1 LIMDWQAPGGL
12 LIWFAFATNLVAGIA
27 FSFVAR
33 GKASVEPLARRSYHL
48 FTVSTL
54 LASAWLYVL
63 FFTHN
68 YAFKY
73 VYEYS
78 ERSQPLFY
86 IISAFWGGQEGT
98 YLLWLLF
105 NALFGYLILKKGAQY
120 RYWGM
125 TVFSVVNLF
134 FLTLLVRLSPFA
146 YLDHFEPDGAGLNPL
161 LRDPWMVIHP
171 PVMFIGYAVVALP
184 FVIAIAA
191 LIKNDYTRWAKVAFP
206 WVAVTA
212 LTLGAGNILGGFW
225 AYKTLGWGGYW
236 GWDPVENSSL
246 VPWIISLALLHGMII
261 ERRSSGLRKSNIL
274 LASFLFLLVI
284 YGTFLT
290 RSGVL
295 SDFSVHSFADLGING
310 LLVGFL
316 LFFVVSTALIFGY
329 RARQIKSAPISYG
342 FYGREF
348 LLFAGLATLLLFGL
362 VVLFWMSL
370 PILTS
375 AFSDTPRA
383 ADIATYNAFA
393 QPMAVLIALLLVM
406 SPFSNFAEF
415 QIPGWKK
422 KAALIGGLAFV
433 AGVALA
439 LVAEKE
445 QGVTAV
451 TGALVVAGLGL
462 ALMRT
467 SWLKSL
473 APGLAGG
480 LLTFVIS
487 LAVGVR
493 EPLHLMFFSLAAVA
507 LVTNL
512 QSMMTYLPANWKLAG
527 GHLTHFGFAV
537 MIIGVLASSAFSG
550 SEKIV
555 LAKGEAK
562 PSGDLTITY
571 KGLAGDIETPN
582 NELFLTII
590 SGHDTTQGRPQLY
603 FSKRMGGLMKKP
615 FIRRS
620 LLSDIYFSPED
631 IKRPSNEPLV
641 LNKGEKKSVAGM
653 DLTFSGFE
661 MGQHS
666 GSDNSLRVSALFT
679 AVINGSEFRLA
690 PARVHQTG
698 ADGTQSV
705 MNVCD
710 SILLNGTSYHVEITS
725 ILADQGAVEIVIPG
739 LTDSTNPETLI
750 LDVSTKPLINMV
762 WAGAILIMLGTGLS
776 FLRRRHES
784 GQPELS
790 AAATVPLTATPTR
803 R

>member
-1 LIMDWQAPGGL
+1 MDWQAPGGL
-12 LIWFAFATNLVAGIA
+12 LIWFAFATNLVAGFA
-27 FSFVAR
+27 FFLVAR
-33 GKASVEPLARRSYHL
+33 GKASFEPLARRSYHL
-48 FTVSTL
+48 FTASAV

-105 NALFGYLILKKGAQY
+105 NALFGYLILKKGGQY

-125 TVFSVVNLF
+125 AVFAVVNLF

-171 PVMFIGYAVVALP
+171 PVMFIGYAAAALP

-191 LIKNDYTRWAKVAFP
+191 LIKNDYTHWVKTAFP
-206 WVAVTA
+206 WVAVAA
-212 LTLGAGNILGGFW
+212 LSLGAGNILGGFW

-246 VPWIISLALLHGMII
+246 VPWVISLALLHGMII
-261 ERRSSGLRKSNIL
+261 ERRTSGLRKTNVL

-316 LFFVVSTALIFGY
+316 TFFVAATALIFGF
-329 RARQIKSAPISYG
+329 RARQIKSAPISYCM
-342 FYGREF
+342 YNREF
-348 LLFAGLATLLLFGL
+348 LLFAGLVTLLLFGL

-375 AFSDTPRA
+375 FFSENPRA

-406 SPFSNFAEF
+406 SPFSNFADD

-422 KAALIGGLAFV
+422 RAYIIAGMAIVVGVGLAL
-433 AGVALA
+433 LA
-439 LVAEKE
+439 DREV
-445 QGVTAV
+445 GVTAV
-451 TGALVVAGLGL
+451 TGALVATGLGL
-462 ALMRT
+462 ALLRA
-467 SWLKSL
+467 SWMKSL
-473 APGLAGG
+473 VPALAGG
-480 LLTFVIS
+480 ILTLVIS
-487 LAVGVR
+487 FVVGVR
-493 EPLHLMFFSLAAVA
+493 QPLHLMFFSLAAMAV
-507 LVTNL
+507 VTNL
-512 QSMMTYLPANWKLAG
+512 QSMIPFLLSNWRLAG

-537 MIIGVLASSAFSG
+537 MIIGVLASSVFS
-550 SEKIV
+550 SNEKIV

-562 PSGDLTITY
+562 PTGELTISY
-571 KGLAGDIETPN
+571 EGLAGAIETPN
-582 NELFLTII
+582 NELNLTIV
-590 SGHDTTQGRPQLY
+590 SGGDTTFGRPQLY
-603 FSKRMGGLMKKP
+603 FSERMGGLMKKP

-620 LLSDIYFSPED
+620 LLSDMYFSPED
-631 IKRPSNEPLV
+631 VKRPTNEPLE
-641 LNKGEKKSVAGM
+641 LKKGEKRSLPGF
-653 DLTFSGFE
+653 DLTFTGFE

-666 GSDNSLRVSALFT
+666 GGGNSLQVSALIT
-679 AVINGSEFRLA
+679 AEINGSTVQLA
-690 PARVHQTG
+690 PARIHQTG
-698 ADGTQSV
+698 ADGRQLVSGI
-705 MNVCD
+705 CD
-710 SILLNGTSYHVEITS
+710 SILLNGSWHHVDITS
-725 ILADQGAVEIVIPG
+725 IHADQGSVGIAIPG
-739 LTDSTNPETLI
+739 VTDARSTESLI
-750 LDVSTKPLINMV
+750 LDVSKKPLINFV
-762 WAGAILIMLGTGLS
+762 WGGAILIMLGTGLS
-776 FLRRRHES
+776 FLRRRQES
-784 GQPELS
+784 M
-790 AAATVPLTATPTR
+790 AAESLKVPRTNLTPTPTR
-803 R
+803 G